1 MIIENF
7 LGTFNPD
14 RVPNPV
20 GVDVTQNVTVNYP
33 TDGLLPQYV
42 QDFKTSPDPNFKYHI
57 KGANHIEVRN
67 MSKSKLNGQ
76 LNDDTKKTFNL
87 IFDRTGWFYT
97 PIKTNP

>member
-42 QDFKTSPDPNFKYHI
+42 QEFQSSPDPNFKYHI

-67 MSKSKLNGQ
+67 MSNSTLNGQ
-76 LNDDTKKTFNL
+76 PNDATKRRLNE
-87 IFDRTGWFYT
+87 IFDRISTDFFYT
-97 PIKTNP
+97 PRRP